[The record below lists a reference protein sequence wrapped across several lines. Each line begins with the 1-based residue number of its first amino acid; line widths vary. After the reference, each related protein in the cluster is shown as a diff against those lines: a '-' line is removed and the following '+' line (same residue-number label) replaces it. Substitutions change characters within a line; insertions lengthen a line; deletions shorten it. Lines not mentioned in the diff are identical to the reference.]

1 VTGPRLRLPHPLI
14 LLLGCLVIAALLSH
28 VLPAGRY
35 QRRGDPVTGRSV
47 VVPGTYAR
55 VPAHPLGP
63 FQTLVAL
70 PKGLVDAGSVV
81 FLVFLVGGAFSVVE
95 QTGALGR
102 AVGWL
107 AQRLDRREALV
118 IPIVSLAFAVGG
130 ITENMQEEIIAF
142 VPRPSSPSPF
152 WCLSRTS
159 WASRDRSSC
168 SPTTTAP
175 ACARS

>member
-1 VTGPRLRLPHPLI
+1 VPHSVTGPRLGLPHPLI

-35 QRRGDPVTGRSV
+35 QRRDDPVTGRSV

-81 FLVFLVGGAFSVVE
+81 FLVFLVGGAFAVPLWA
-95 QTGALGR
+95 ALFG
-102 AVGWL
+102 L
-107 AQRLDRREALV
+107 A
-118 IPIVSLAFAVGG
+118 SLAVVVALATGL
-130 ITENMQEEIIAF
+130 Q
-142 VPRPSSPSPF
+142 
-152 WCLSRTS
+152 
-159 WASRDRSSC
+159 
-168 SPTTTAP
+168 
-175 ACARS
+175 